1 MFPMPSRT
9 GHLMRLMLFFT
20 CEEPTYETNAT
31 NTNSQPHRFSSFSNP
46 RPRLADWWSVWHAD
60 WSDLVE
66 NLPTEDFA
74 IFKSPLP
81 SFTPVHTTSGCV
93 CVCRQKK
100 TPKYLL
106 DEEFDSETL
115 SSNIAPRQVADAIL
129 EAVISSLI
137 LMIYFR
143 LCFSARSKGSSPQF
157 QLIT

>member
-1 MFPMPSRT
+1 
-9 GHLMRLMLFFT
+9 MRLMLFFT
-20 CEEPTYETNAT
+20 CEETTYETNAT
-31 NTNSQPHRFSSFSNP
+31 NTNSQQHRFSSFSNP
-46 RPRLADWWSVWHAD
+46 RPRLAGGQSDTRTDLIWWKTSQQSILLFLSHHY
-60 WSDLVE
+60 
-66 NLPTEDFA
+66 
-74 IFKSPLP
+74 LP
-81 SFTPVHTTSGCV
+81 SHQFTRPVVV
-93 CVCRQKK
+93 CVCPQKK

-115 SSNIAPRQVADAIL
+115 SSNIAPRQVADAIV